1 MGNHILVAPRRD
13 AGGVKPVYRRVTSI
27 VDEPLDAVR
36 PLKDELA
43 ARKHRSVRS
52 WSETSALAAS
62 LALVAACTFDSV
74 GEPPAVATDSADPE
88 LARFLDGLL
97 DAVLNHPGD
106 AEARG
111 RLAIAYEMNDFDDDA
126 IVAYRQAEALDPSD
140 FRWPYFLALL
150 ETGQGNPEAAL
161 ESLDRALALDADYA
175 PAWLWKAS
183 LLRDLGDDG
192 AAGSAYRRARALGG
206 ELHAVVGL
214 AQLALRQSRPD
225 DALALL
231 ENVER
236 ADRHPHVLRVL
247 GRAYQA
253 LGRTDDARIAM
264 ARGKDPE
271 PLRWDDPR
279 LAMKSRFIMSQ
290 GGLLA
295 LAEESMKAKDFE
307 TAVSI
312 LAPLRARFPDDKAL
326 LGNLAIAYGRLGR
339 ARQAFDVLRHAFTVQ
354 SEHWP
359 FHNAMATVLEE
370 TGDRERARHHLE
382 QSLELNPAQAWV
394 HEKLGRIW
402 MENGEYDKALARFD
416 AAVQYGIDKPETV
429 LHLAGSI
436 EGARE
441 RWPEAIAY
449 FERAVALDESRA
461 EAYVHLALC
470 LAEVGRRDE
479 ATAALDWA
487 EKIGSRPREVAA
499 ARARLADRTT
509 SASVDAT
516 APPP

>member
-1 MGNHILVAPRRD
+1 MFEQAPSKCPESPVRRNDAALCAAPGRPHCDPGSRASPLVL
-13 AGGVKPVYRRVTSI
+13 G
-27 VDEPLDAVR
+27 
-36 PLKDELA
+36 
-43 ARKHRSVRS
+43 
-52 WSETSALAAS
+52 
-62 LALVAACTFDSV
+62 LVLFAAACSFESGSDD
-74 GEPPAVATDSADPE
+74 PPRVALDPADRE

-97 DAVLNHPGD
+97 DAALTNPGD

-111 RLAIAYEMNDFDDDA
+111 RLAIGYEMNDFDDA
-126 IVAYRQAEALDPSD
+126 AVVAYRQAEALDPRE

-150 ETGQGNPEAAL
+150 AAGQGNPEAAL
-161 ESLDRALALDADYA
+161 DSLDRALALDADYA

-183 LLRDLGDDG
+183 LLRDLGDDD
-192 AAGSAYRRARALGG
+192 AGTAYRRARELG
-206 ELHAVVGL
+206 EEVHAVVGL
-214 AQLALRQSRPD
+214 AQLALRRSQPD

-231 ENVER
+231 ESVER
-236 ADRHPHVLRVL
+236 ADWHPQVFRTL

-264 ARGKDPE
+264 ARGRDPE
-271 PLRWDDPR
+271 PLRWQDPR
-279 LAMKSRFIMSQ
+279 LAMKSRYIMSQ

-295 LAEESMKAKDFE
+295 LAEEAMKAKDFE

-339 ARQAFDVLRHAFTVQ
+339 ARQAFDVLRHAFTVH

-370 TGDRERARHHLE
+370 TGDRDRARDHLE

-394 HEKLGRIW
+394 HEKLGRMW
-402 MENGEYDKALARFD
+402 MENGDYDKALARFHD
-416 AAVQYGIDKPETV
+416 AVQYGIDKPATV

-441 RWPEAIAY
+441 RWQEAIAY
-449 FERAVALDESRA
+449 FERAVALDESHA
-461 EAYVHLALC
+461 AAYVHLALC
-470 LAEVGRRDE
+470 LAEVGRLDE

-487 EKIGSRPREVAA
+487 EKIGTRPREVAG
-499 ARARLADRTT
+499 ARARLAGPTNP
-509 SASVDAT
+509 ASVDAG
-516 APPP
+516 APRP